1 MKHTFIGCEIES
13 YAFAVKIVP
22 LTRKNETAVEVDAV
36 LVCRVMRFHRLL
48 HKLTLRVIRSRED
61 DNHFVTRFRLEID
74 TLCYSDQDIRRL
86 VHASAG
92 IQFYDEW
99 QKDGQF
105 WSRKQVI
112 YKAAKCACCSSSS

>member
-1 MKHTFIGCEIES
+1 MKHTFIGCEIEN

-22 LTRKNETAVEVDAV
+22 LTGKNETAVETDAV
-36 LVCRVMRFHRLL
+36 LVCGVMRLHRLF
-48 HKLTLRVIRSRED
+48 HKLTLRVIRSGED

-74 TLCYSDQDIRRL
+74 TPCYPDQDICRL
-86 VHASAG
+86 VHVSAG

-99 QKDGQF
+99 QKDGRF